1 MQVKNIIGTITI
13 AGASVLVV
21 NSVLQITK
29 ATKMSD
35 ILFPAIGVLVGAS
48 AISYSLNDMNS
59 ATLAKKQ
66 KESITK

>member
-21 NSVLQITK
+21 NSVLQLTK
-29 ATKMSD
+29 ATKLSD
-35 ILFPAIGVLVGAS
+35 ILFPSIGVLVGAS

-66 KESITK
+66 KESFTK